1 MPRKKSEFRPGKHP
15 NSLKAL
21 RTNLQGSSWNAEKIE
36 RWKGYIRDDLPGKH
50 IANKEGLSPGS
61 VRVFLTKH
69 KVKLGLEPGKRRP
82 LNTKRDAEVEAAR
95 KNYKK
100 GGEDEISMY
109 KAMQT
114 RSRSLYPKMSA
125 DLKLTVSQIKYALRK
140 RKKLRDITE
149 TLEDKKRVMTWNRL
163 TSGCWHGYLTGHG
176 LAATIVAQTDSK
188 GKRHYRYNISHLQ
201 KSGHVRSIPMARRI
215 IEKLCINRDIVES
228 IGDVHREIGRDL
240 KRLNVNPES
249 HFHKLGHAFMY
260 QDYDEAAKHYRN
272 MNTSDKQTADSL
284 ISNRSH
290 YHGIGGLFHNH
301 MAAMDAKAKK
311 ANNPELSDAPK
322 KGRLGFLHHAKGMY
336 THFRLSNKHFD
347 LNDKNLAGHHS
358 TVYHQH
364 REDIEKHF
372 SNIEK
377 ASQQDIWRAGDDWFK
392 RKGYDVKN
400 PHSIPDQ
407 PYADEP
413 FYDDLREIYHRHY
426 KA

>member
-1 MPRKKSEFRPGKHP
+1 MPRKKSEHRPGKHP
-15 NSLKAL
+15 NSLEAL
-21 RTNLQGSSWNAEKIE
+21 RANPQGSSWNDADKIE
-36 RWKGYIRDDLPGKH
+36 RWKGYIRDGLPGKH
-50 IANKEGLSPGS
+50 IAKKEGLAHGS

-69 KVKLGLEPGKRRP
+69 KDKLGLKSGKRRP

-100 GGEDEISMY
+100 GGGEREISMY

-125 DLKLTVSQIKYALRK
+125 DLKLTVSQIKHSLRK

-149 TLEDKKRVMTWNRL
+149 DWKQSSFT
-163 TSGCWHGYLTGHG
+163 
-176 LAATIVAQTDSK
+176 
-188 GKRHYRYNISHLQ
+188 
-201 KSGHVRSIPMARRI
+201 
-215 IEKLCINRDIVES
+215 ES

-240 KRLNVNPES
+240 KKLNVNPES

-364 REDIEKHF
+364 REDIDKHF
-372 SNIEK
+372 PNIEK